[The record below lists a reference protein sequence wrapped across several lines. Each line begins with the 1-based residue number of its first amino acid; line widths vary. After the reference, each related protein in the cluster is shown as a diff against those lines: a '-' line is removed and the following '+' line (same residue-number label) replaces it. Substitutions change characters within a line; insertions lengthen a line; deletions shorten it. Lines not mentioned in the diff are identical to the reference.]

1 MSNDNHPGVIWQ
13 LPQAKPVIKEGQV
26 HIWRA
31 NLNLSS
37 SEIQSLKQLLSPDE
51 IARADKFRFP
61 LHEKRFIVARGIL
74 RQLLGS
80 YLRIS
85 PDSLIFKYG
94 DRGKPLLTESSRNHS
109 LQFNISHSQEYALYG
124 FIYHQPIG
132 VDLEYVREMPDA
144 LKIAQRFFSA
154 SEYNL
159 IQAVATE
166 KQQQAFFQLWTA
178 KEAYLKAIGTGL
190 TGSLASVDIALNQA
204 QSPHLRSIA
213 GDCRKVIDW
222 SLYGCIPQQDYVA
235 AIAFKAS
242 IPFEEISFW
251 HWQQDFLSFRR

>member
-1 MSNDNHPGVIWQ
+1 MSNDNHSGVVWQ
-13 LPQAKPVIKEGQV
+13 LPQHKPVIKEGQV

-37 SEIQSLKQLLSPDE
+37 PEIQSLKQLLSPNE
-51 IARADKFRFP
+51 IARADRFRFP
-61 LHEKRFIVARGIL
+61 LHKKRFIVARGIL

-80 YLRIS
+80 YLNIS
-85 PDSLIFKYG
+85 PDSLIFQYG
-94 DRGKPLLTESSRNHS
+94 DRGKPLLTESSGNNS

-154 SEYNL
+154 NEYNS
-159 IQAVATE
+159 IQAIAPE

-190 TGSLASVDIALNQA
+190 SGSLASVDIAIALSQV
-204 QSPHLRSIA
+204 QFPHLLSIA
-213 GDCRKVIDW
+213 GDHTQVINW
-222 SLYGCIPQQDYVA
+222 SLYGCIPQPDYVA

-242 IPFEEISFW
+242 IPFEEINFW
-251 HWQQDFLSFRR
+251 HWQ